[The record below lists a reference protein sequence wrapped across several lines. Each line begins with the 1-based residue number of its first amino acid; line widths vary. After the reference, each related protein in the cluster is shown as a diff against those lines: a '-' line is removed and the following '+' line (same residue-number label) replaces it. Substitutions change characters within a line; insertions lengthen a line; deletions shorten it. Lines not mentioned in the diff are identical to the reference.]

1 MKDNEIKMKMREIFS
16 NILDLPMEKINNDLN
31 PKNTKKWDSL
41 NHVKIIMAIENTFDI
56 DILPEEAIN
65 LTSFKDTLELMKN
78 RK

>member
-1 MKDNEIKMKMREIFS
+1 MREIFS